1 MALHTFEDRV
11 RHQKAPG
18 ILVPQPRVEARR
30 VPERL
35 VHRTSATDVLPVTW
49 RRTGETRFLVTGR
62 WPHDHPSFRPMA
74 GRYSPLV
81 ISETLRQTAMLLAHS
96 EFGVPMD
103 HHFVMWDIS
112 HIARPERLRVRPAP
126 EEVTVEVDCSDVRS
140 RGGRLAGMHCHM
152 TIRIGAHTVAAGGG
166 DLTITSPA
174 AYRRI
179 RAARLGERLPV
190 TPPPPAPEVAAELDP
205 KEVML
210 ASSAEPGRWR
220 LRTDHRHPSV
230 YGRSNDHYPGMVL
243 AAAALQAA
251 GAVTGSGTFYPASSS
266 IRFSRYAEFSSPCWI
281 EARAVPGDGG
291 AGTAVKVTGHQDGQT
306 VFVATFTGAP
316 SDSPHQA
323 A

>member
-11 RHQKAPG
+11 RHKKAPG
-18 ILVPQPRVEARR
+18 ILVPQPRAEARR

-49 RRTGETRFLVTGR
+49 ERTGETRFLATVR
-62 WPHDHPSFRPMA
+62 WPHDHPSFGPVA

-81 ISETLRQTAMLLAHS
+81 ISETLRQTAMLLAHA

-112 HIARPERLRVRPAP
+112 HTARPEHLRVGPTPA
-126 EEVTVEVDCSDVRS
+126 EVTVEVDCSDVRN

-152 TIRIGAHTVAAGGG
+152 TIRIGAETVAAGGG

-179 RAARLGERLPV
+179 RARRLGERLPA
-190 TPPPPAPEVAAELDP
+190 TPPPPAPEIAAALDAR
-205 KEVML
+205 EVML
-210 ASSAEPGRWR
+210 APAAGPGRWQ

-230 YGRSNDHYPGMVL
+230 SGRSNDHYPGMVL
-243 AAAALQAA
+243 VAAALQAA
-251 GAVTGSGTFYPASSS
+251 RAVTPGTFYPASSS

-281 EARAVPGDGG
+281 EARGVGG
-291 AGTAVKVTGHQDGQT
+291 SGGSGPSVRVTGHQDGQP
-306 VFVATFTGAP
+306 VFVAMLAGGP
-316 SDSPHQA
+316 SDSPHQPA
-323 A
+323 